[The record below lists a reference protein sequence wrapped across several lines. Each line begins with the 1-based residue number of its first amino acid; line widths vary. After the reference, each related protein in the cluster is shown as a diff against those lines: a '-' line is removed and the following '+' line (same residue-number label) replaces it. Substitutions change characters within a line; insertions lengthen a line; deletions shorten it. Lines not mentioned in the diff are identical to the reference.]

1 MLRIMI
7 SACAALVAVVS
18 VTMMTHENRAG
29 AAEEP
34 QPAFV
39 VECLLEETIH
49 GKTQTLAAP
58 QILMRPASTGNLLME
73 NPNESIE
80 IAVTTGTIEPQ
91 TTHQVSL
98 QMKSKG
104 HTLLAPRMTLS
115 TGQTAKAQWVIGEK
129 TCTFTCKVSK
139 P

>member
-1 MLRIMI
+1 MLRMVTW
-7 SACAALVAVVS
+7 ACVALAAVVS
-18 VTMMTHENRAG
+18 LTMMTHENRAR

-34 QPAFV
+34 QPKFL
-39 VECLLEETIH
+39 VECLLEETVH

-73 NPNESIE
+73 NQNESIE

-91 TTHQVSL
+91 ATHQVSL

-104 HTLLAPRMTLS
+104 NVLHAPRLTMT
-115 TGQTAKAQWVIGEK
+115 TGQTGKAQWVIGEK
-129 TCTFTCKVSK
+129 TCTFTCKFSK
-139 P
+139 Q